1 MLRHQRA
8 AIDAAM
14 RRNPYPFD
22 ERLSDEE
29 ANLVIRGFDIVLEGE
44 TYPWANMVTTI
55 LETTKNEPEGL
66 TFDRI
71 LAGFNSIYRIE
82 DPEALRDLI
91 DTMKSVGAAHP
102 EGVVIDPSSQT
113 VYRNIFRGV
122 ATNPIEGSA
131 VPAVE
136 PPAPERPEEGSAS
149 EGSSAAAPR
158 PTARSVALPLL
169 LTAGLVLGAVY
180 VTRRMR

>member
-14 RRNPYPFD
+14 RRNPYPFND
-22 ERLSDEE
+22 RLSDEE
-29 ANLVIRGFDIVLEGE
+29 AALVIRGFGIVLEGE
-44 TYPWANMVTTI
+44 TYPWARDVVNI

-66 TFDRI
+66 NFDRI
-71 LAGFNSIYRIE
+71 LGGFNSIYRIE

-102 EGVVIDPSSQT
+102 EGVELDPSSQM
-113 VYRNIFRGV
+113 VYRNIFRSV
-122 ATNPIEGSA
+122 ATNPREAGGAAEPPPPPSGGGGTGEA
-131 VPAVE
+131 VVPVE
-136 PPAPERPEEGSAS
+136 PTRKSTSIGI
-149 EGSSAAAPR
+149 
-158 PTARSVALPLL
+158 PLL
-169 LTAGLVLGAVY
+169 LTGIVVLGAVY